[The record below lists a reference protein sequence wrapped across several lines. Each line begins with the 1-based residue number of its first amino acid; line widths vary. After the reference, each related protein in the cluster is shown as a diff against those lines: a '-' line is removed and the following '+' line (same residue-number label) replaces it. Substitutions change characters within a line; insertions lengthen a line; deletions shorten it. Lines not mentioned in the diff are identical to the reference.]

1 VTTLLFAAGLLHFG
15 VLVASALV
23 PQALDW
29 RRDLA
34 RVAPLTRRLVWVY
47 GGYIVGNIV
56 FFGLL
61 GTLLPAQLASGTP
74 LARAVCGFVAAFW
87 TVRLAL
93 QYRVL
98 YSREHV
104 RGPLLRGGY
113 HGLTL
118 VFAFFALVF
127 GRAALWTSC

>member
-1 VTTLLFAAGLLHFG
+1 MNQLSDFIFVAGLLHFG
-15 VLVASALV
+15 VLIASAMT

-29 RRDLA
+29 RTDLA

-61 GTLLPAQLASGTP
+61 ATLAPAALASRTP
-74 LARAVCGFVAAFW
+74 LARAICGFIAVFW
-87 TVRLAL
+87 SVRLTL
-93 QYRVL
+93 QYRVIYDRDL
-98 YSREHV
+98 VQGFARKT
-104 RGPLLRGGY
+104 GY

-118 VFAFFALVF
+118 VFAYFAIVF
-127 GRAALWTSC
+127 GKAAL

>member
-1 VTTLLFAAGLLHFG
+1 MTDLIFVAGLLHFG
-15 VLVASALV
+15 VLIASALV

-34 RVAPLTRRLVWVY
+34 AVAPLTRRLVWVY

-56 FFGLL
+56 FFGVLAL
-61 GTLLPAQLASGTP
+61 SLPAVLASGTP
-74 LARAVCGFVAAFW
+74 LARAICGFIALFW
-87 TVRLAL
+87 TVRLTL

-98 YSREHV
+98 YARELV
-104 RGPLLRGGY
+104 RGLVLTAGY

-118 VFAFFALVF
+118 IFAFFAVVF
-127 GRAALWTSC
+127 GSAAL

>member
-1 VTTLLFAAGLLHFG
+1 MTHLIFAAGVLHFG

-23 PQALDW
+23 PQVLDW

-34 RVAPLTRRLVWVY
+34 AVAPLTRRLVWVY
-47 GGYIVGNIV
+47 GGYVVGTIV

-61 GTLLPAQLASGTP
+61 ATMLPSVLASGTP
-74 LARAVCGFVAAFW
+74 LARAVCAFIALFW
-87 TVRLAL
+87 TVRLTL

-98 YSREHV
+98 YARE
-104 RGPLLRGGY
+104 LLRGFLLTTGY

-118 VFAFFALVF
+118 VFVFFAVVF
-127 GRAALWTSC
+127 WSAAL

>member
-1 VTTLLFAAGLLHFG
+1 MNQLSDFIFVAGLLHFG
-15 VLVASALV
+15 VLIGSAMTPL
-23 PQALDW
+23 ALDW
-29 RRDLA
+29 RTDLA

-61 GTLLPAQLASGTP
+61 ATLAPTALASKAP
-74 LARAVCGFVAAFW
+74 LSRAICAFIAVFW

-93 QYRVL
+93 QYRVI
-98 YSREHV
+98 YSPDVVQGFV
-104 RGPLLRGGY
+104 RKAGY

-118 VFAFFALVF
+118 VFAYFAIVF
-127 GRAALWTSC
+127 GKAAL